1 MPCYLCSL
9 LNHQV
14 KPFDPDKRIYGILY
28 AATTAFFWGFLAI
41 FMKISLNDN
50 DVTPVIVVWFRF
62 SVAFSFLFF
71 YFGIR
76 DRQKFKI
83 FRKPPLLLILAA
95 CSLTLNYLGFA
106 KGINLT
112 SPSNAQVFIQI
123 GPISLAIIG
132 IIFFKERL
140 STRQFIGF
148 LVAGTGLTL
157 FYRDQLRNILGAED
171 IYVQGVIWVIIGA
184 LAWTTYAA
192 LQKKLVQKWHA
203 QQLNLVIF
211 GFPAIILLPFI
222 DFGQFQ
228 NYTPGLWALLIF
240 LGINTIVA
248 YGCLAEAFKYV
259 EANKISVII
268 TLNPIITFIT
278 MGILGG
284 MQVDWID
291 AEYITVFGIFGAL
304 LVISGAVMV
313 VLPKK
318 KYLAKK

>member
-1 MPCYLCSL
+1 
-9 LNHQV
+9 V

-41 FMKISLNDN
+41 FMKISLNSH

-71 YFGIR
+71 YFGVR
-76 DRQKFKI
+76 DRQKFSI
-83 FRKPPLLLILAA
+83 FRKPPLLLVLAA
-95 CSLTLNYLGFA
+95 LSLTLNYLGFA

-148 LVAGTGLTL
+148 LVAGIGLTL

-211 GFPAIILLPFI
+211 GLPAIMLLPFI

-278 MGILGG
+278 MGILGA
-284 MQVDWID
+284 MQVEWID
-291 AEYITVFGIFGAL
+291 AEYITIFGILGAL

-318 KYLAKK
+318 KYLTKK